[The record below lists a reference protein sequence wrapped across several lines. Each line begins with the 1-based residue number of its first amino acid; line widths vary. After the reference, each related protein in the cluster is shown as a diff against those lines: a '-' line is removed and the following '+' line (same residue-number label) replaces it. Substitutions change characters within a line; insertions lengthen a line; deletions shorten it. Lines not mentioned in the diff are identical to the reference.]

1 MRVHEDFSSI
11 QDKDKN
17 PVIVDRLSEGD
28 GAVGGQAVAAKT
40 TRKSRRRK
48 PRSATGDL
56 KNRIMTNSSS
66 GEGRRELSKFGNHIH
81 QNHPAQSNS
90 TPHLQSHG
98 IGATTSGNHVTLRP
112 RSLYT
117 AHSYHP
123 TTDVANFQRFNEF
136 SKYLET
142 PPTEQWTPMSG
153 GVGGLNVN
161 GSNSFIGPGA
171 IWRQRNSK
179 PSIIPSYYGAE
190 DAYIYSENWRAHDD
204 VDGASVGAIATPH
217 GTISLRL
224 HNRIRVDMTIDRAV
238 RVINFKNNI
247 VLSLSGSGS
256 AAALL
261 HPNGRIYQ
269 YGSRVEILA
278 HDVHGNS
285 KYAKMWYKGVSF
297 TSEQCALVYLVDAAG
312 TRTTTDSF
320 SDMSQDFSLSVFY
333 SESRH
338 GPACLQEATTALG
351 AAQYWSTDEG
361 VENWII
367 NNVRVSQTQDGLVR
381 IARNSNK
388 YQLRTS
394 PSNGT
399 ASLTTPFLHCTASLG
414 QTSHLFVRRG
424 ERRMHYDGTSF
435 IVRNAGHSAGFDDN
449 NQLKVY

>member
-1 MRVHEDFSSI
+1 MKV
-11 QDKDKN
+11 
-17 PVIVDRLSEGD
+17 
-28 GAVGGQAVAAKT
+28 KT
-40 TRKSRRRK
+40 TNASSAEGKK
-48 PRSATGDL
+48 EHKRSDTY
-56 KNRIMTNSSS
+56 
-66 GEGRRELSKFGNHIH
+66 
-81 QNHPAQSNS
+81 QNYPTASNS
-90 TPHLQSHG
+90 APHIQSHYS
-98 IGATTSGNHVTLRP
+98 ARDNHHVTLRP

-117 AHSYHP
+117 NYNYHSS
-123 TTDVANFQRFNEF
+123 DSNFQRFNDF
-136 SKYLET
+136 SKYLDSPSNEHWTGT
-142 PPTEQWTPMSG
+142 PNFP
-153 GVGGLNVN
+153 
-161 GSNSFIGPGA
+161 GSN
-171 IWRQRNSK
+171 WRQRTPSK
-179 PSIIPSYYGAE
+179 SLVTPYYPSEDSAAYG
-190 DAYIYSENWRAHDD
+190 ENWRDHDIE
-204 VDGASVGAIATPH
+204 GLSGAIATPH

-224 HNRIRVDMTIDRAV
+224 HNRIRVDMTVDRAV

-278 HDVHGNS
+278 HDSHGNN

-320 SDMSQDFSLSVFY
+320 SDMSQDFSLGVFY
-333 SESRH
+333 AESRH
-338 GPACLQEATTALG
+338 GPACLQEAAAALS
-351 AAQYWSTDEG
+351 AAQYWVTDER

-367 NNVRVSQTQDGLVR
+367 NNVRVSQTPDGLVR

-388 YQLRTS
+388 YQMRTS

-399 ASLTTPFLHCTASLG
+399 ASLTTPFMHCTASLG

>member
-1 MRVHEDFSSI
+1 MRANSRGAETRVLVPREPEIASA
-11 QDKDKN
+11 
-17 PVIVDRLSEGD
+17 VDHAGE
-28 GAVGGQAVAAKT
+28 AGQAAVTKH
-40 TRKSRRRK
+40 RKSRRKK
-48 PRSATGDL
+48 PRNAAGDT
-56 KNRIMTNSSS
+56 KVKGMTNVCAEFRKEIHKSFVLPAMTTTPSYSMTTIPNQTSS
-66 GEGRRELSKFGNHIH
+66 
-81 QNHPAQSNS
+81 
-90 TPHLQSHG
+90 
-98 IGATTSGNHVTLRP
+98 TTAMRP

-117 AHSYHP
+117 AHNYHP
-123 TTDVANFQRFNEF
+123 QPEDANFQRYGEL
-136 SKYLET
+136 SKYFE
-142 PPTEQWTPMSG
+142 PPADQWSG
-153 GVGGLNVN
+153 LGGTATSAYS
-161 GSNSFIGPGA
+161 GSAA
-171 IWRQRNSK
+171 IWRQARK
-179 PSIIPSYYGAE
+179 SIAGGPYYATE
-190 DAYIYSENWRAHDD
+190 EASIYTENWREHDAAD
-204 VDGASVGAIATPH
+204 ASVGGVVATPH

-224 HNRIRVDMTIDRAV
+224 HNRIRVDLTVDRAV

-247 VLSLSGSGS
+247 VLSLSGRG
-256 AAALL
+256 ADAALL

-269 YGSRVEILA
+269 YGSRVEIVA
-278 HDVHGNS
+278 HDSHGNN

-297 TSEQCALVYLVDAAG
+297 TSEQCALVYLVDTAG

-320 SDMSQDFSLSVFY
+320 SDMSQDFSLNVFY
-333 SESRH
+333 TGSRH
-338 GPACLQEATTALG
+338 GPAWLQEAAAHLSTAE
-351 AAQYWSTDEG
+351 YWQTEEG

-367 NNVRVSQTQDGLVR
+367 NNVRVSQTPDGLVR

>member
-1 MRVHEDFSSI
+1 MANTCAEFRKEIHKSFVLPTMQPTPSYSMTTIQNQTSS
-11 QDKDKN
+11 
-17 PVIVDRLSEGD
+17 
-28 GAVGGQAVAAKT
+28 T
-40 TRKSRRRK
+40 T
-48 PRSATGDL
+48 A
-56 KNRIMTNSSS
+56 M
-66 GEGRRELSKFGNHIH
+66 
-81 QNHPAQSNS
+81 
-90 TPHLQSHG
+90 
-98 IGATTSGNHVTLRP
+98 RP

-117 AHSYHP
+117 AHNYHP
-123 TTDVANFQRFNEF
+123 QAEDPNFQRYSEL
-136 SKYLET
+136 SKYFE
-142 PPTEQWTPMSG
+142 PPAEQWSSLGGATGYSG
-153 GVGGLNVN
+153 
-161 GSNSFIGPGA
+161 SAA
-171 IWRQRNSK
+171 IWRQARK
-179 PSIIPSYYGAE
+179 SIGGPYYAAE
-190 DAYIYSENWRAHDD
+190 EASIYTENWREHDTD
-204 VDGASVGAIATPH
+204 AGVGGAVATPH

-247 VLSLSGSGS
+247 VLSLSGSGA

-269 YGSRVEILA
+269 YGSRVEIVA
-278 HDVHGNS
+278 HDAHGNN
-285 KYAKMWYKGVSF
+285 KFAKMWYKGVSF
-297 TSEQCALVYLVDAAG
+297 TSEQCALVYLVDTAG

-333 SESRH
+333 SGSRH
-338 GPACLQEATTALG
+338 GPACLQEAAAHLST
-351 AAQYWSTDEG
+351 AQYWQTEEG
-361 VENWII
+361 VENWVI
-367 NNVRVSQTQDGLVR
+367 NNVRVSQTPDGLVR

-388 YQLRTS
+388 YQMRTS

>member
-1 MRVHEDFSSI
+1 
-11 QDKDKN
+11 
-17 PVIVDRLSEGD
+17 
-28 GAVGGQAVAAKT
+28 
-40 TRKSRRRK
+40 
-48 PRSATGDL
+48 
-56 KNRIMTNSSS
+56 MTNTCSEYRKEIHKPFVLSTMQTAPSYPVTIQNQTSSS
-66 GEGRRELSKFGNHIH
+66 TAI
-81 QNHPAQSNS
+81 
-90 TPHLQSHG
+90 
-98 IGATTSGNHVTLRP
+98 RP

-117 AHSYHP
+117 AHNYHAQSE
-123 TTDVANFQRFNEF
+123 DSNFQRYNEL
-136 SKYLET
+136 SKYFE
-142 PPTEQWTPMSG
+142 PPAEQWN
-153 GVGGLNVN
+153 GLNG
-161 GSNSFIGPGA
+161 GSAA
-171 IWRQRNSK
+171 IWRQPRK
-179 PSIIPSYYGAE
+179 SIGGPYYATDE
-190 DAYIYSENWRAHDD
+190 VSIYTENWREHDTD
-204 VDGASVGAIATPH
+204 SGVGGVVATPH

-247 VLSLSGSGS
+247 VLSLSGSGA

-269 YGSRVEILA
+269 YGSRVEIVA
-278 HDVHGNS
+278 HDMHGNN

-297 TSEQCALVYLVDAAG
+297 TSEQCALVYLVDTAG

-333 SESRH
+333 SDSRH
-338 GPACLQEATTALG
+338 GPTCLQEAAAHLST
-351 AAQYWSTDEG
+351 AQYWQTDEG

-367 NNVRVSQTQDGLVR
+367 NNIRISQTPDGLVR

>member
-1 MRVHEDFSSI
+1 VETFKIKVTYASVFVKLRIIRNVEDVISL
-11 QDKDKN
+11 KGPG
-17 PVIVDRLSEGD
+17 PVDTKTASAVDRLNEGSQT
-28 GAVGGQAVAAKT
+28 AVSKP
-40 TRKSRRRK
+40 RKSRRKK
-48 PRSATGDL
+48 PKNATA
-56 KNRIMTNSSS
+56 NS
-66 GEGRRELSKFGNHIH
+66 K
-81 QNHPAQSNS
+81 AKAMS
-90 TPHLQSHG
+90 TPCGEFRKEIQKCNVQA
-98 IGATTSGNHVTLRP
+98 GAQVMNQQPCSIPTIQNQTTSAAPMRP
-112 RSLYT
+112 RSVYT
-117 AHSYHP
+117 AHSYHAQ
-123 TTDVANFQRFNEF
+123 TDETNFQRYSEF
-136 SKYLET
+136 PKYFEA
-142 PPTEQWTPMSG
+142 PPSEQW
-153 GVGGLNVN
+153 GGLA
-161 GSNSFIGPGA
+161 GTTAFSNSTA
-171 IWRQRNSK
+171 LWRQQRNSK
-179 PSIIPSYYGAE
+179 TIAPYYEETCLYA
-190 DAYIYSENWRAHDD
+190 ENWREHDTD
-204 VDGASVGAIATPH
+204 AAIVATPH

-247 VLSLSGSGS
+247 VLSLSGSGA

-278 HDVHGNS
+278 HDAHGNN

-297 TSEQCALVYLVDAAG
+297 TSEQCALVYLVDTAG

-320 SDMSQDFSLSVFY
+320 SDMGQDFSLSVFY
-333 SESRH
+333 SRSRH
-338 GPACLQEATTALG
+338 GAACLQEAAAALS
-351 AAQYWSTDEG
+351 AAQYWLTNEG

-367 NNVRVSQTQDGLVR
+367 NNVRVSQTPDGLVR

>member
-1 MRVHEDFSSI
+1 MANTCTEFRKEIHKSFVLPAMQTTPSYSLTTIQNQTSS
-11 QDKDKN
+11 
-17 PVIVDRLSEGD
+17 
-28 GAVGGQAVAAKT
+28 T
-40 TRKSRRRK
+40 T
-48 PRSATGDL
+48 A
-56 KNRIMTNSSS
+56 M
-66 GEGRRELSKFGNHIH
+66 
-81 QNHPAQSNS
+81 
-90 TPHLQSHG
+90 
-98 IGATTSGNHVTLRP
+98 RP

-117 AHSYHP
+117 AHNYHP
-123 TTDVANFQRFNEF
+123 QTEDSNFQRYNELA
-136 SKYLET
+136 KYFE
-142 PPTEQWTPMSG
+142 PPAEQWSGLG
-153 GVGGLNVN
+153 GVTAYS
-161 GSNSFIGPGA
+161 GSAA
-171 IWRQRNSK
+171 IWRQARK
-179 PSIIPSYYGAE
+179 SIGGPYYAAE
-190 DAYIYSENWRAHDD
+190 EASIYTENWREHDAD
-204 VDGASVGAIATPH
+204 IGVGVGGAIATPH

-224 HNRIRVDMTIDRAV
+224 YNRIRVDITIDRAV

-247 VLSLSGSGS
+247 VMSLSGSGA

-269 YGSRVEILA
+269 YGSRVEIVA
-278 HDVHGNS
+278 HDTHGNN

-297 TSEQCALVYLVDAAG
+297 TSEQCALVYLVDTAG

-333 SESRH
+333 SGSRH
-338 GPACLQEATTALG
+338 GPACLQEAATHLST
-351 AAQYWSTDEG
+351 AQYWQTDEN

-367 NNVRVSQTQDGLVR
+367 NNVRISQTPDGLVR

>member
-1 MRVHEDFSSI
+1 MATPSGEYRKEVQKCNSQTGSQSQHQQPCSI
-11 QDKDKN
+11 
-17 PVIVDRLSEGD
+17 
-28 GAVGGQAVAAKT
+28 
-40 TRKSRRRK
+40 
-48 PRSATGDL
+48 SAIQ
-56 KNRIMTNSSS
+56 NQTNST
-66 GEGRRELSKFGNHIH
+66 
-81 QNHPAQSNS
+81 
-90 TPHLQSHG
+90 TPMRL
-98 IGATTSGNHVTLRP
+98 

-117 AHSYHP
+117 AHSYHAQ
-123 TTDVANFQRFNEF
+123 TDESNYQRYSEF
-136 SKYLET
+136 SKYFEA
-142 PPTEQWTPMSG
+142 PPTEQW
-153 GVGGLNVN
+153 GGLNN
-161 GSNSFIGPGA
+161 NSAFSNSTA
-171 IWRQRNSK
+171 LWRQPRNSK
-179 PSIIPSYYGAE
+179 IISPYYEETCVYA
-190 DAYIYSENWRAHDD
+190 ENWREHDTEATI
-204 VDGASVGAIATPH
+204 VATPH

-224 HNRIRVDMTIDRAV
+224 HNRIRVDMTVDRAV

-247 VLSLSGSGS
+247 VLSLSGSGA

-278 HDVHGNS
+278 HDAHGNN

-297 TSEQCALVYLVDAAG
+297 TSEQCALVYLVDTAG

-320 SDMSQDFSLSVFY
+320 SDMSQDFAVSVFY
-333 SESRH
+333 SRSRH
-338 GPACLQEATTALG
+338 GSVCLQEATAALS
-351 AAQYWSTDEG
+351 AAQYWLTNEG

-367 NNVRVSQTQDGLVR
+367 NNVRISQTPDGLVR

>member
-1 MRVHEDFSSI
+1 RTLVGDPIKSAPRKINRSA
-11 QDKDKN
+11 
-17 PVIVDRLSEGD
+17 VDRPSETGRTT
-28 GAVGGQAVAAKT
+28 VTK
-40 TRKSRRRK
+40 TRKSRRKK
-48 PRSATGDL
+48 PR
-56 KNRIMTNSSS
+56 NSESKAKTMANQS
-66 GEGRRELSKFGNHIH
+66 TEPRRE
-81 QNHPAQSNS
+81 AQKTAAVSVANQLNTAS
-90 TPHLQSHG
+90 LQTAPS
-98 IGATTSGNHVTLRP
+98 APMRP

-117 AHSYHP
+117 AHTYHAQ
-123 TTDVANFQRFNEF
+123 TDESNFQRYTEF
-136 SKYLET
+136 SKYFDS
-142 PPTEQWTPMSG
+142 PPADQWGTAAAAAFST
-153 GVGGLNVN
+153 
-161 GSNSFIGPGA
+161 SAA
-171 IWRQRNSK
+171 IWRQSRNPK
-179 PSIIPSYYGAE
+179 PLAAPYYATE
-190 DAYIYSENWRAHDD
+190 EACVYTENWREHEPDAG
-204 VDGASVGAIATPH
+204 VGGALATPH

-247 VLSLSGSGS
+247 VLSLSGSGA

-278 HDVHGNS
+278 HDAHGNN

-338 GPACLQEATTALG
+338 GAACLQEAAAALG
-351 AAQYWSTDEG
+351 AAQYWVTDEG

-367 NNVRVSQTQDGLVR
+367 NNVRVSQTPDGLVR

-435 IVRNAGHSAGFDDN
+435 IVRNAGHSAGFDDD

>member
-1 MRVHEDFSSI
+1 MANPCGEFRKDI
-11 QDKDKN
+11 QKCVAPAGPQGTTLLPAACSAAPIQSQSA
-17 PVIVDRLSEGD
+17 PV
-28 GAVGGQAVAAKT
+28 
-40 TRKSRRRK
+40 
-48 PRSATGDL
+48 
-56 KNRIMTNSSS
+56 
-66 GEGRRELSKFGNHIH
+66 
-81 QNHPAQSNS
+81 
-90 TPHLQSHG
+90 TPM
-98 IGATTSGNHVTLRP
+98 RP

-117 AHSYHP
+117 AHSYHAQ
-123 TTDVANFQRFNEF
+123 TEDTNFQRYNEF
-136 SKYLET
+136 SKYFET
-142 PPTEQWTPMSG
+142 PPADQWSG
-153 GVGGLNVN
+153 GITGATTY
-161 GSNSFIGPGA
+161 SSSGA
-171 IWRQRNSK
+171 IWRQPRTPK
-179 PSIIPSYYGAE
+179 TMATPYYTTEEACL
-190 DAYIYSENWRAHDD
+190 YTENWREHETDASAG
-204 VDGASVGAIATPH
+204 GAVATPH

-224 HNRIRVDMTIDRAV
+224 RNRIRVDMTVDRAV

-247 VLSLSGSGS
+247 VLSLSCSGA

-278 HDVHGNS
+278 HDTHGNN

-297 TSEQCALVYLVDAAG
+297 TCEQCALVYLVDAAG

-333 SESRH
+333 SGSRH
-338 GPACLQEATTALG
+338 GSSCLQEAATSLG
-351 AAQYWSTDEG
+351 AAQYWMTDEG

-367 NNVRVSQTQDGLVR
+367 NNVRISQTPDGLVR

-449 NQLKVY
+449 DQLKVY

>member
-1 MRVHEDFSSI
+1 
-11 QDKDKN
+11 
-17 PVIVDRLSEGD
+17 
-28 GAVGGQAVAAKT
+28 
-40 TRKSRRRK
+40 
-48 PRSATGDL
+48 
-56 KNRIMTNSSS
+56 MTNTCNEYRKEIHKPFILSTMQTAPSYPVTIQNQTSSS
-66 GEGRRELSKFGNHIH
+66 TAI
-81 QNHPAQSNS
+81 
-90 TPHLQSHG
+90 
-98 IGATTSGNHVTLRP
+98 RP

-117 AHSYHP
+117 AHNYHAQSEDP
-123 TTDVANFQRFNEF
+123 TNFQRYSEL
-136 SKYLET
+136 SKYFE
-142 PPTEQWTPMSG
+142 PPAEQWN
-153 GVGGLNVN
+153 GLNGGTAYS
-161 GSNSFIGPGA
+161 GSAA
-171 IWRQRNSK
+171 IWRQPRK
-179 PSIIPSYYGAE
+179 SIGGPYYATDE
-190 DAYIYSENWRAHDD
+190 ASIYTENWREHDTD
-204 VDGASVGAIATPH
+204 AGVGSVVATPH

-247 VLSLSGSGS
+247 VLSLSGSGA

-269 YGSRVEILA
+269 YGSRVEIVA
-278 HDVHGNS
+278 HDMHGNN

-297 TSEQCALVYLVDAAG
+297 TSEQCALVYLVDTAG

-333 SESRH
+333 SDSRH
-338 GPACLQEATTALG
+338 GPTCLQEAAAHLST
-351 AAQYWSTDEG
+351 AQYWQTDEG

-367 NNVRVSQTQDGLVR
+367 NNIRISQTPDGLVR

>member
-1 MRVHEDFSSI
+1 MANPCGEFRKDMQKGVASAGPQGTTLLPACSMATI
-11 QDKDKN
+11 QSQSA
-17 PVIVDRLSEGD
+17 PV
-28 GAVGGQAVAAKT
+28 
-40 TRKSRRRK
+40 
-48 PRSATGDL
+48 
-56 KNRIMTNSSS
+56 
-66 GEGRRELSKFGNHIH
+66 
-81 QNHPAQSNS
+81 
-90 TPHLQSHG
+90 TPM
-98 IGATTSGNHVTLRP
+98 RP

-123 TTDVANFQRFNEF
+123 QTENTNFQRYSEF
-136 SKYLET
+136 SKYFET
-142 PPTEQWTPMSG
+142 PPADQW
-153 GVGGLNVN
+153 N
-161 GSNSFIGPGA
+161 GITGATTYSSSAA
-171 IWRQRNSK
+171 IWRQPRTPK
-179 PSIIPSYYGAE
+179 SIATPYYTAE
-190 DAYIYSENWRAHDD
+190 EACVYTENWREHESTD
-204 VDGASVGAIATPH
+204 ASAGGAIATPH

-224 HNRIRVDMTIDRAV
+224 RNRIRVDMTVDRAV

-247 VLSLSGSGS
+247 VLSLSCSGA

-278 HDVHGNS
+278 HDTHGNN

-297 TSEQCALVYLVDAAG
+297 TCEQCALVYLVDAAG

-333 SESRH
+333 SGSRH
-338 GPACLQEATTALG
+338 GSSCLQEAVTALG
-351 AAQYWSTDEG
+351 ATQYWMTDEG

-367 NNVRVSQTQDGLVR
+367 NNVRISQTPDGLVR

-449 NQLKVY
+449 DQLKVY